1 MAGTYL
7 DHAAT
12 TPLRSAALDA
22 VIETLRD
29 DHGNPSGAH
38 GPARRGRRLL
48 DDARDRIADT
58 FGVSPAGVVFTS
70 GGTEADD
77 LAVRGADRDRF
88 GPDSVVIA
96 SAVEHSAVRE
106 PVLADGG
113 ELLPVD
119 GDGRIDLT
127 ALQSR
132 LRAGAD
138 GTAPPI
144 RLVSV
149 MAVNNET
156 GARNDLPA
164 IAAVL
169 DETSAAGA
177 KPLLH
182 TDAVAAAPWVDPVE
196 LAASVDLLSVSAH
209 KLGGPMGTGA
219 LVLTGDH
226 SLQPRLL
233 GGGQERE
240 RRSGT
245 PDVAGAVGFAAAL
258 TEAAATRRATTARV
272 ETLRTRL
279 LQGLAAIPNLVV
291 LSPPEPE
298 HRTPGTVMVGIAG
311 IEREALVFLLDRAGI
326 AASWGSSCA
335 SGASEPSTVL
345 AAMGVEP
352 ELAAGSLRL
361 SLGWCSTGG
370 DVDHLLA
377 VLPDA
382 VAQLRREEP
391 VCVSS

>member
-22 VIETLRD
+22 VVETLRA

-38 GPARRGRRLL
+38 GSARRGRRLL

-58 FGVSPAGVVFTS
+58 FGVAPAGVVFTS

-77 LAVRGADRDRF
+77 LAVRGAGHDRF
-88 GPDSVVIA
+88 GPDSIVVA
-96 SAVEHSAVRE
+96 SAVEHSAVRA

-119 GDGRIDLT
+119 GDGRIDLE
-127 ALQSR
+127 ALRTR
-132 LRAGAD
+132 LRAASD
-138 GTAPPI
+138 ATAAPI
-144 RLVSV
+144 RLVSI
-149 MAVNNET
+149 MAANNET
-156 GARNDLPA
+156 GARNDLAA

-169 DETSAAGA
+169 DETAADGSR
-177 KPLLH
+177 PLLH
-182 TDAVAAAPWVDPVE
+182 TDAIAAAPWVDPAE

-209 KLGGPMGTGA
+209 KLGGPMGMGA

-226 SLQPRLL
+226 PLRPRLL

-245 PDVAGAVGFAAAL
+245 PDVAGAVGFATAVAEAAL
-258 TEAAATRRATTARV
+258 TRRATTARV

-279 LQGLAAIPNLVV
+279 LEGLEAIPDLIV
-291 LSPPEPE
+291 LSPAERE

-311 IEREALVFLLDRAGI
+311 VEREALVFLLDRAGI
-326 AASWGSSCA
+326 ATSWGSSCA

-345 AAMGVEP
+345 AAMGVDP
-352 ELAAGSLRL
+352 QLAAGSLRL

-382 VAQLRREEP
+382 VAQLRREDP
-391 VCVSS
+391 